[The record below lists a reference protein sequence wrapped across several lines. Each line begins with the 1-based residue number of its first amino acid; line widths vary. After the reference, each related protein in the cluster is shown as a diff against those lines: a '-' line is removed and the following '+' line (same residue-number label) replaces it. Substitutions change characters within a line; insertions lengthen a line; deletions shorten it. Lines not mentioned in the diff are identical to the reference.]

1 MSSPDTSIA
10 TRRRSCRQRR
20 MSSIT
25 ILMRPTVE
33 LLVIRR
39 EEKQS
44 TETKRGR
51 TMKLTMEIPRVPI
64 AIFPAGGLYHANS
77 MRLLDCARD
86 MTSRCS
92 QLECLSAHGF
102 CRRRDRWLH
111 PGTHLMNHLTKEAS
125 GDVATAL
132 QLGGVLCFR
141 CPKSV
146 VESRQKGVLLVL
158 ANDVLS
164 EAGMVNPSLFERS
177 DVQSNMSTGK
187 DSSLRHSTFL
197 LGVNVAIEYCTS
209 HSNGER
215 CTSVLFVEIFGNSFF
230 VMGTLSSEGPK
241 IRAPAAL

>member
-1 MSSPDTSIA
+1 
-10 TRRRSCRQRR
+10 

-102 CRRRDRWLH
+102 CRPQGSLV
-111 PGTHLMNHLTKEAS
+111 AS
-125 GDVATAL
+125 
-132 QLGGVLCFR
+132 
-141 CPKSV
+141 
-146 VESRQKGVLLVL
+146 
-158 ANDVLS
+158 
-164 EAGMVNPSLFERS
+164 
-177 DVQSNMSTGK
+177 
-187 DSSLRHSTFL
+187 RHS
-197 LGVNVAIEYCTS
+197 S
-209 HSNGER
+209 HESPDKG
-215 CTSVLFVEIFGNSFF
+215 SQW
-230 VMGTLSSEGPK
+230 
-241 IRAPAAL
+241 